1 MNGSILWIFLVTA
14 PLVSAGSLGSFQATC
29 SLFPGE
35 GYGGCGGTWDSS
47 FSFGGPFFPG
57 PQVAPG
63 LTTLTVEFEVGT
75 SGGVFSYMGSTCDY
89 DTSNHTGCDGE
100 IQLGS
105 PLLGP
110 PAGTGLSAGAVVNV
124 VGLSPAE
131 GFYCD
136 PCSGDPSTTTSPI
149 FDQQVLTTYQF
160 TVTAP
165 GTPYPFSWTGAEF
178 TSVPEPGTWAFT
190 ILGLLGLAFIFGRGR
205 TTAANPLSCLVQ
217 ARLRNLK

>member
-1 MNGSILWIFLVTA
+1 MSRTILWIFLVTV
-14 PLVSAGSLGSFQATC
+14 PLASASSVGSFQATC
-29 SLFPGE
+29 SLFPGD
-35 GYGGCGGTWDSS
+35 GYGSCEGSWDSS
-47 FSFGGPFFPG
+47 FGFGGPFFPG

-75 SGGVFSYMGSTCDY
+75 SGGVFTYMGSTCDY
-89 DTSNHTGCDGE
+89 DTANHTGCDGE

-110 PAGTGLSAGAVVNV
+110 PAGTGLPAGAVVNV

-136 PCSGDPSTTTSPI
+136 PCYGDPSTTSPI
-149 FDQQVLTTYQF
+149 FDIQALTTYQF

-165 GTPYPFSWTGAEF
+165 GTLYPFSWTGAEF
-178 TSVPEPGTWAFT
+178 TSVPEPGTWAFA
-190 ILGLLGLAFIFGRGR
+190 ILGLLGMGVIFRR
-205 TTAANPLSCLVQ
+205 RRA
-217 ARLRNLK
+217 